1 MSARKVSIVLAPLKS
16 NQPQHLCS
24 MRKIKDIT
32 LVYIL
37 CLVVGLNAQAQE
49 KFTLSGYVKNAKN
62 GEEIIGAVISVK
74 GTSNGV
80 ATNPYGFYSL
90 TLPKGKY
97 TIVYTLI
104 GFEPQEFEVE
114 LFANKTNTIE
124 LSEKNQELK
133 EVEIVSERADGNVK
147 NVEMSVNKLDIKTI
161 KKIPALL
168 GEVDIIR
175 GIQLLPGVSTV
186 GEGAQGFN
194 VRGGGVDQN
203 LVLLDEA
210 PVFNSSHL
218 FGFFSVFNP
227 DAVKDV
233 KLIKGGIPAQYGG
246 RLSSILD
253 VRLNEGNNKK
263 LAVNGGIGLIFSRL
277 TIEAPIVKDK
287 CSFIV
292 AGRRSYIDFLAKPFL
307 RDDLKKSKFYFYD
320 LTAKINYII
329 NDKNRVYASG
339 YLGRDVFSS
348 GFKSNW
354 GNTTTTIRWNHL
366 FNQKLFLNTTVFYS
380 NYDYELVFGQP
391 NGDQFSWRSK
401 IINYSIKPE
410 FTYYANT
417 KNTVHIGG
425 QATLYDFRP
434 GRATF
439 TSGDQSSDISLK
451 DKWGVESAV
460 YLDNEQRIGGRITAQ
475 YGLRYSMWQ
484 YVGPGKVYSY
494 RDTVPNISKPLDDTI
509 NVASGKVIKQYG
521 NLEPRF
527 NIKFDLTESSSI
539 KASYTRISQYLHL
552 VSNTSASTPLD
563 VWTPT
568 TNNIKPQICDQVA
581 AGYFKNFGESNNY
594 ESSVEIYYKNMINQV
609 DYIDNANLLLNE
621 YIEAELLNGKGRAY
635 GLELFVKKNKGKFT
649 GWLSYTLARTERKV
663 EGINKGDWYP
673 NRFDK
678 LHNLNLVGFYQFNKK
693 WDMSATF
700 AFATGTPSTFPTNR
714 IVVQGYIIPTNADE
728 KRNNY
733 RIPAYHRL
741 DLSVTRQGKVRKRYE
756 SFWVF
761 SVYNVYGRHNAFSVY
776 FQQSDSGTNSTEA
789 IQYSIIARPIP
800 SISYNFKF

>member
-1 MSARKVSIVLAPLKS
+1 MQKFKIILVGIYLLFS
-16 NQPQHLCS
+16 NTSLF
-24 MRKIKDIT
+24 
-32 LVYIL
+32 
-37 CLVVGLNAQAQE
+37 AQV
-49 KFTLSGYVKNAKN
+49 KHTLSGYVKNGKN
-62 GEEIIGAVISVK
+62 GEEIIGAVVSVK

-90 TLPKGKY
+90 TLPEGKY
-97 TIVYTLI
+97 TILYSLI
-104 GFEPQEFEVE
+104 GFE
-114 LFANKTNTIE
+114 TIE
-124 LSEKNQELK
+124 KEIDLSTNLTDNIELNEKQQQLK
-133 EVEIVSERADGNVK
+133 EVEILSERTDGNVK

-263 LAVNGGIGLIFSRL
+263 LAVNGGLGLIFSRL
-277 TIEAPIVKDK
+277 TIEAPIVKNK
-287 CSFIV
+287 SSFII

-307 RDDLKKSKFYFYD
+307 RKDLRKSKFYFYD
-320 LTAKINYII
+320 LTAKVNYII
-329 NDKNRVYASG
+329 NEKNKVFVSG
-339 YLGRDVFSS
+339 YVGRDVFSS
-348 GFKSNW
+348 GFQSNW
-354 GNTTTTIRWNHL
+354 GNTTATVRWNHL
-366 FNQKLFLNTTVFYS
+366 FNQKLFLNTTAFYS

-401 IINYSIKPE
+401 IINFSVKPE
-410 FTYYANT
+410 LTYYLNT
-417 KNTVHIGG
+417 KNTIHFGG
-425 QATLYDFRP
+425 QSTLYDFRP
-434 GRATF
+434 GRAKF
-439 TSGDQSSDISLK
+439 TSGDQTSDISLK
-451 DKWGVESAV
+451 DKFGIESGI
-460 YLDNEQRIGGRITAQ
+460 YIDNEQKIGGRITTQ
-475 YGLRYSMWQ
+475 YGFRYSFWQ
-484 YVGPGKVYSY
+484 YIGPGKVYTY
-494 RDTVPNISKPLDDTI
+494 RDTIPNVSKPLDDTI
-509 NVASGKVIKQYG
+509 SIASGKIIKQYS
-521 NLEPRF
+521 NPEPR
-527 NIKFDLTESSSI
+527 ISVKCDLTPSSSI

-552 VSNTSASTPLD
+552 ISNTTASTPLD
-563 VWTPT
+563 VWSPT
-568 TNNIKPQICDQVA
+568 TNNIKPQICDQIA
-581 AGYFKNFGESNNY
+581 LGYFKNFGENNDY
-594 ESSVEIYYKNMINQV
+594 ETSAEVYYKGLKNQV

-621 YIEAELLNGKGRAY
+621 FLEADLINGKGRAY
-635 GLELFVKKNKGKFT
+635 GFELFIKKARGAFT
-649 GWLSYTLARTERKV
+649 GWISYTLARSERKV
-663 EGINKGDWYP
+663 NGINKNDWYP

-678 LHNLNLVGFYQFNKK
+678 VHNLNLVAFYTFNKK
-693 WDMSATF
+693 WDASATF
-700 AFATGTPSTFPTNR
+700 AFATGTPATFPTNR
-714 IVVQGYIIPTNADE
+714 IVVQGYIIPNNSDE
-728 KRNNY
+728 ARNNY

-741 DLSVTRQGKVRKRYE
+741 DLSVTRQGKVRKRME

-761 SVYNVYGRHNAFSVY
+761 SVYNVYGRNNAFSVY
-776 FQQSDSGTNSTEA
+776 FQQSTTGPNNTEA
-789 IQYSIIARPIP
+789 IKYSIIGSAIP

>member
-1 MSARKVSIVLAPLKS
+1 MSIKKVTFKIVLFLLILSKS
-16 NQPQHLCS
+16 
-24 MRKIKDIT
+24 
-32 LVYIL
+32 
-37 CLVVGLNAQAQE
+37 GFAQE
-49 KFTLSGYVKNAKN
+49 KFTLSGYVKNSKN
-62 GEEIIGAVISVK
+62 GEEIIGAVVSVK
-74 GTSNGV
+74 GTTNGV

-90 TLPKGKY
+90 TLPKGNY
-97 TIVYTLI
+97 TILYSIV
-104 GFEPQEFEVE
+104 GFESVEREVDLSANRIDNVE
-114 LFANKTNTIE
+114 LGE
-124 LSEKNQELK
+124 RQQQLK
-133 EVEIVSERADGNVK
+133 EVEITSERADGNVK

-277 TIEAPIVKDK
+277 TIEAPIIKNK
-287 CSFIV
+287 CSFII

-307 RDDLKKSKFYFYD
+307 REDLKKSKFFFYD
-320 LTAKINYII
+320 LTAKVNYII
-329 NDKNRVYASG
+329 NDKNKVFLSG

-366 FNQKLFLNTTVFYS
+366 FNQKLFLNTTAFYS

-401 IINYSIKPE
+401 IINYSVKPE
-410 FTYYANT
+410 LTYYLNT
-417 KNTVHIGG
+417 KNTIHFGG
-425 QATLYDFRP
+425 QATLYDFSP

-439 TSGDQSSDISLK
+439 TSGDQSNDISLK
-451 DKWGVESAV
+451 DKYGIESAV
-460 YLDNEQRIGGRITAQ
+460 YIDNEQRIGGRITTQ
-475 YGLRYSMWQ
+475 YGLRVSMWD
-484 YVGPGKVYSY
+484 YIGPGKIYTY
-494 RDTVPNISKPLDDTI
+494 RDTIPNVSKPLADTS
-509 NVASGKVIKQYG
+509 NAASGKVISKYW
-521 NLEPRF
+521 NPEPRF
-527 NIKFDLTESSSI
+527 SIKYDLTTTSSI

-552 VSNTSASTPLD
+552 VSNTTASTPLD

-568 TNNIKPQICDQVA
+568 TNNIKPQLCDQVA
-581 AGYFKNFGESNNY
+581 LGYFKNFGENNDY
-594 ESSVEIYYKNMINQV
+594 ESSVETYYKTMQNQV

-621 YIEAELLNGKGRAY
+621 YLEGELMNGKGRAY
-635 GLELFVKKNKGKFT
+635 GLELFVKKNNGKFT
-649 GWLSYTLARTERKV
+649 GWISYTLARTERKV
-663 EGINKGDWYP
+663 NGINNNEWYP

-678 LHNLNLVGFYQFNKK
+678 VHNLNVVAFYQFNKK
-693 WDMSATF
+693 WDASATF
-700 AFATGTPSTFPTNR
+700 AFATGTPATFPTNR
-714 IVVQGYIIPTNADE
+714 IVVQGYIIPNNSDE

-741 DLSVTRQGKVRKRYE
+741 DLSVTRQGRVHKKWE

-776 FQQSDSGTNSTEA
+776 FQQSASGGNSTEA
-789 IQYSIIARPIP
+789 IRYSIIARPIP
-800 SISYNFKF
+800 SIAYNFKF

>member
-1 MSARKVSIVLAPLKS
+1 LETLSAKKVSIVLAPLKS
-16 NQPQHLCS
+16 NQPHHQHLCI
-24 MRKIKDIT
+24 MRKIKVIT

-37 CLVVGLNAQAQE
+37 FLVVGLKAQAQE

-114 LFANKTNTIE
+114 LYANKTNTIE

-292 AGRRSYIDFLAKPFL
+292 AGRRSYILFLTKPFL
-307 RDDLKKSKFYFYD
+307 RDD
-320 LTAKINYII
+320 
-329 NDKNRVYASG
+329 
-339 YLGRDVFSS
+339 
-348 GFKSNW
+348 
-354 GNTTTTIRWNHL
+354 
-366 FNQKLFLNTTVFYS
+366 
-380 NYDYELVFGQP
+380 
-391 NGDQFSWRSK
+391 
-401 IINYSIKPE
+401 
-410 FTYYANT
+410 
-417 KNTVHIGG
+417 
-425 QATLYDFRP
+425 
-434 GRATF
+434 
-439 TSGDQSSDISLK
+439 
-451 DKWGVESAV
+451 
-460 YLDNEQRIGGRITAQ
+460 
-475 YGLRYSMWQ
+475 
-484 YVGPGKVYSY
+484 
-494 RDTVPNISKPLDDTI
+494 
-509 NVASGKVIKQYG
+509 
-521 NLEPRF
+521 
-527 NIKFDLTESSSI
+527 
-539 KASYTRISQYLHL
+539 
-552 VSNTSASTPLD
+552 
-563 VWTPT
+563 
-568 TNNIKPQICDQVA
+568 
-581 AGYFKNFGESNNY
+581 
-594 ESSVEIYYKNMINQV
+594 
-609 DYIDNANLLLNE
+609 
-621 YIEAELLNGKGRAY
+621 
-635 GLELFVKKNKGKFT
+635 
-649 GWLSYTLARTERKV
+649 
-663 EGINKGDWYP
+663 
-673 NRFDK
+673 
-678 LHNLNLVGFYQFNKK
+678 
-693 WDMSATF
+693 
-700 AFATGTPSTFPTNR
+700 
-714 IVVQGYIIPTNADE
+714 
-728 KRNNY
+728 
-733 RIPAYHRL
+733 
-741 DLSVTRQGKVRKRYE
+741 
-756 SFWVF
+756 
-761 SVYNVYGRHNAFSVY
+761 
-776 FQQSDSGTNSTEA
+776 
-789 IQYSIIARPIP
+789 
-800 SISYNFKF
+800 

>member
-1 MSARKVSIVLAPLKS
+1 MMFRKVSVL
-16 NQPQHLCS
+16 
-24 MRKIKDIT
+24 
-32 LVYIL
+32 
-37 CLVVGLNAQAQE
+37 LVVSLLLVFNTLFAQD
-49 KFTLSGYVKNAKN
+49 KFTLSGYVKNAKS
-62 GEEIIGAVISVK
+62 GEEIIGAVVSVK

-80 ATNPYGFYSL
+80 ASNPYGFYSL

-97 TIVYTLI
+97 TILYSLV
-104 GFEPQEFEVE
+104 GFETIEREVD
-114 LFANKTNTIE
+114 LTANRIDNIE
-124 LSEKNQELK
+124 LSEKQQQLK
-133 EVEIVSERADGNVK
+133 EVEITSERADGNVK

-175 GIQLLPGVSTV
+175 GIQLLPGVTTV

-277 TIEAPIVKDK
+277 TIEAPIKK
-287 CSFIV
+287 NKSSFII

-307 RDDLKKSKFYFYD
+307 RKDLRKSKFFFYD
-320 LTAKINYII
+320 LTAKVNYIL
-329 NDKNRVYASG
+329 NDKNKVFVSG

-354 GNTTTTIRWNHL
+354 GNTTATVRWNHL
-366 FNQKLFLNTTVFYS
+366 FNEKLFLNTTSFYS

-401 IINYSIKPE
+401 IINYSFKPE
-410 FTYYANT
+410 LTYYWNT
-417 KNTVHIGG
+417 KNTIHFGG

-434 GRATF
+434 GRANF

-451 DKWGVESAV
+451 DKFGVESGI
-460 YLDNEQRIGGRITAQ
+460 YIDNEQKIGGRVTAQ
-475 YGLRYSMWQ
+475 YGIRYSMWQ
-484 YVGPGKVYSY
+484 YIGPGKIYTY
-494 RDTVPNISKPLDDTI
+494 RDTTPNIPKPLQDTS
-509 NVASGKVIKQYG
+509 NAASGKVIKSYG
-521 NLEPRF
+521 NPEPRF
-527 NIKFDLTESSSI
+527 SIKVDLTPSSSV

-552 VSNTSASTPLD
+552 ISNTTASTPLD

-581 AGYFKNFGESNNY
+581 LGYFKNFGENNDY
-594 ESSVEIYYKNMINQV
+594 ETSVETYYKLMKNQV

-621 YIEAELLNGKGRAY
+621 YIEGELLNGKGRAY
-635 GLELFVKKNKGKFT
+635 GLELFVKKNNGPFT
-649 GWLSYTLARTERKV
+649 GWISYTLARTERQV
-663 EGINKGDWYP
+663 EGINKNKWYP

-678 LHNLNLVGFYQFNKK
+678 VHNLNVVAFYTFNKK
-693 WDMSATF
+693 WDASATF
-700 AFATGTPSTFPTNR
+700 AFATGTPATFPTNR
-714 IVVQGYIIPTNADE
+714 VVVQGYIIPINADE
-728 KRNNY
+728 ERNNY

-741 DLSVTRQGKVRKRYE
+741 DLSVTRQGRVHKKWE

-776 FQQSDSGTNSTEA
+776 FQQASTGSNTTEA
-789 IQYSIIARPIP
+789 IKYSIIARPIP
-800 SISYNFKF
+800 SIAYNFKF